1 MSLRFDHAVILVRDL
16 QTAMA
21 DYQSLGF
28 NPFFGGEHADGKT
41 HNALIVFRDGSY
53 LELLAPTKPEFIETT
68 DRYSRNG
75 FLFMFAQGEGFG
87 GYALLADDLEV
98 EIKRMQ
104 GCGLPIEMRP
114 PGGRLRPD
122 GEELRWRSAMFDNA
136 MTPFFIQ
143 DDTPRNLR
151 VPDTTDK
158 TTHSN
163 GVVGIKGIEI
173 ATSELE
179 MGIVRYQDILGHEA
193 HSCGQNGAV
202 FRGSGFDLRLSAN
215 PKLDADR
222 LIMLS
227 LKAGENRSLEKTL
240 THGAEIQLVKI

>member
-1 MSLRFDHAVILVRDL
+1 MGLRFDHAVILVRDL
-16 QTAMA
+16 QTATA

-41 HNALIVFRDGSY
+41 HNALIVFHDGSY

-68 DRYSRNG
+68 GHSSRSG

-87 GYALLADDLEV
+87 GYALLADDLEA
-98 EIKRMQ
+98 ETRRMQ
-104 GCGLPIEMRP
+104 GRGLNVAMRP

-122 GEELRWRSAMFDNA
+122 GEELRWRSAMVDNT

-151 VPDTTDK
+151 VPDTADK
-158 TTHSN
+158 TAQPN
-163 GVVGIKGIEI
+163 GVVGIKSIEVAI
-173 ATSELE
+173 SELE
-179 MGIVRYQDILGHEA
+179 TGIVRYQDILGHEA
-193 HSCGQNGAV
+193 NSRGQNEAV
-202 FRGSGFDLRLSAN
+202 FKGAGFDLRLSVN

-222 LIMLS
+222 LIVLS
-227 LKAGENRSLEKTL
+227 LKAGENRSLDKTL
-240 THGAEIQLVKI
+240 THGAEIQLAKI

>member
-41 HNALIVFRDGSY
+41 HNALIVFPDGSY

-68 DRYSRNG
+68 GHSSRSG

-87 GYALLADDLEV
+87 GYALLADDLEA
-98 EIKRMQ
+98 ETERMR
-104 GCGLPIEMRP
+104 GRGLNVAMRP

-122 GEELRWRSAMFDNA
+122 GEELRWRSAMFDNT

-163 GVVGIKGIEI
+163 GVVGIKGIEV

-193 HSCGQNGAV
+193 HSRGQNGAV
-202 FRGSGFDLRLSAN
+202 FKGSGFDLRLSVN
-215 PKLDADR
+215 PKLDGDR
-222 LIMLS
+222 LIVLS
-227 LKAGENRSLEKTL
+227 LKAGENRSLDKTL